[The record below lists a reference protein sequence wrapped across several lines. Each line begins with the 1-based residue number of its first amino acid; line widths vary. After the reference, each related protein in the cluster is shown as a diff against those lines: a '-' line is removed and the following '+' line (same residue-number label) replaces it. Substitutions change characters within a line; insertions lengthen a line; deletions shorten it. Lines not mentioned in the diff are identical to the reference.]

1 METITPQVIFL
12 LFGIPVKSTVVAT
25 WISMILIIGSV
36 MLINRFKPVLLEM
49 IVDFLTHL
57 ISDIMNISS
66 AETYLPL
73 LGTLAIFIAV
83 ANSIGIFP
91 VLSSP
96 TSDINTPLALAII
109 VFFAI
114 HYYGICSKG
123 FLKYFKDLASPIFLL
138 PLEIVGQVSR
148 TLSLTLRL
156 FGNVLSGDLIVAILL
171 SLIPLFVPL
180 PLMGLSLLIGLLQA
194 YVFTA
199 LACVYVASAI
209 ETVEENKQEQ

>member
-1 METITPQVIFL
+1 MKDITPQVIFY
-12 LFGIPVKSTVVAT
+12 LFGLPIKSTVVTT
-25 WISMILIIGSV
+25 WIAMGIILVAVIL
-36 MLINRFKPVLLEM
+36 MNKFKPSLAEM
-49 IVDFLTHL
+49 LVDFLSNL
-57 ISDIMNISS
+57 ISDIMNLESV
-66 AETYLPL
+66 TPYLPI
-73 LGTLAIFIAV
+73 LGTIAIFLAI

-96 TSDINTPLALAII
+96 TSDINTPLALAIV

-114 HYYGICSKG
+114 YYFGIRAKG
-123 FLKYFKDLASPIFLL
+123 LVAYFKGLASPIFLL
-138 PLEIVGQVSR
+138 PLEIIGQISR

-156 FGNVLSGDLIVAILL
+156 FGNVLSGDLIVSILL

-199 LACVYVASAI
+199 LSCVYVASAI
-209 ETVEENKQEQ
+209 EIVS